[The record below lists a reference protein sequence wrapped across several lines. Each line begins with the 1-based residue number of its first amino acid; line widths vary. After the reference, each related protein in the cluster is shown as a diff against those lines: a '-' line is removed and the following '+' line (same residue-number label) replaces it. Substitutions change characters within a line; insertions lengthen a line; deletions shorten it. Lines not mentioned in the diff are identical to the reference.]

1 MKSGKILTKENIKNI
16 EETLANLSKASEKLD
31 KTLVSLDTILKGI
44 ERGEGSL
51 GLLMTD
57 KALAEDLKTLVED
70 LKSHP
75 RLLWRR

>member
-75 RLLWRR
+75 